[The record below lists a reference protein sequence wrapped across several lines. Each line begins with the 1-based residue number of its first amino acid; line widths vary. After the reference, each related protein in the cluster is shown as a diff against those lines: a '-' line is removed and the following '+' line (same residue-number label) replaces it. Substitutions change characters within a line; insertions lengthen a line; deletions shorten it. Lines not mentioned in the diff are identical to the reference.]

1 MRGAATN
8 VQCNGTHMVD
18 SAQCEQNVRLMAQ
31 NTQHLLGH
39 SD

>member
-1 MRGAATN
+1 MRKLY
-8 VQCNGTHMVD
+8 MVD
-18 SAQCEQNVRLMAQ
+18 SAQCEQNVCLRAQ